1 VNNINGDL
9 VQWYLNGNAIPNA
22 VSNTLPITNG
32 GNYTVILTS
41 ELGCAYESVVYN
53 STLGVNMI
61 EKKPFAIF
69 PNPSEGIVYMK
80 VNVLDNAF
88 NVCVRDMSGRIVK
101 TINSKDELV
110 GGINLIEYGKGVY
123 LLEVNF
129 SNHQYVERIVI
140 K

>member
-1 VNNINGDL
+1 
-9 VQWYLNGNAIPNA
+9 
-22 VSNTLPITNG
+22 
-32 GNYTVILTS
+32 
-41 ELGCAYESVVYN
+41 
-53 STLGVNMI
+53 MI